1 MWQRGS
7 DYGCVSVVHTSLVSL
22 ISFTDWG
29 KNRFSN
35 VECIEVLLYIY
46 RTYWRTYYIYIYICV
61 CVYMSILYICI
72 YVYVYILIY
81 VLIINLWQPTLVFL
95 PGKSH
100 GQRTVAG
107 LHSMRVTKSQT
118 RLSDFTFTFHTC
130 TSICK

>member
-22 ISFTDWG
+22 ISFTDRG
-29 KNRFSN
+29 KNRFQMSS
-35 VECIEVLLYIY
+35 VLKFSYIYIELIGEHILYIY
-46 RTYWRTYYIYIYICV
+46 VCV
-61 CVYMSILYICI
+61 CVCMSILYICI